1 MLHLETLFRKW
12 LSFVSDP
19 IDATNVLDP
28 SKFNGV
34 YRIYLFIWSLSLDHE
49 PLPSRSL
56 KELSQLSTYISA
68 SEKEI
73 GYAVDFTKPYI
84 EIRSTYLV
92 KSLHSLAQS
101 VQLSERHQ
109 GISYEK
115 GSGEFLKYI
124 ECFAKMIQV
133 SIGWMQ
139 EQWMDVKLTCDI

>member
-1 MLHLETLFRKW
+1 MDHIYISDR
-12 LSFVSDP
+12 SF
-19 IDATNVLDP
+19 
-28 SKFNGV
+28 
-34 YRIYLFIWSLSLDHE
+34 LDHE
-49 PLPSRSL
+49 PLPSGSL

-84 EIRSTYLV
+84 EIRSAYLV

-115 GSGEFLKYI
+115 GSGEFLRYI

-133 SIGWMQ
+133 GWYRIQGAVYVYGINMWNFRMSKSLLREFFRILHSEWQ
-139 EQWMDVKLTCDI
+139 L